1 MSESQHLAVIRVWAA
16 AAWADGTIAK
26 PEAAAMR
33 KLIDASKELSAADRE
48 TALDF
53 LEHKVELEPNAV
65 AGMSEE
71 ARQGIYRAAVRL
83 SRIDREVVTSS
94 AKDAGG
100 GDLAFGGAIDWAG
113 LRNKYFLALLLDT
126 RSQLIRVSE
135 ISVGSLDSSIV
146 HPREVFKEAI
156 SASAASVI
164 FIHNHPSA
172 RKPTL

>member
-83 SRIDREVVTSS
+83 SRIDREIGRASC
-94 AKDAGG
+94 
-100 GDLAFGGAIDWAG
+100 
-113 LRNKYFLALLLDT
+113 
-126 RSQLIRVSE
+126 
-135 ISVGSLDSSIV
+135 
-146 HPREVFKEAI
+146 RE
-156 SASAASVI
+156 
-164 FIHNHPSA
+164 
-172 RKPTL
+172 RG